1 MFRNPLTNQNLS
13 DPFVTYDNVTG
24 YYYLIATSSDK
35 IEMYRSKKIGDI
47 IRGGDSKVIYQ
58 SEPSKKVFG
67 PMWAPEMYKI
77 GDKWYIYTSCQE
89 IYTENQWIETKRLLI
104 LKSKTQNPFDGF
116 EFGSKPD
123 TSIFAIDPSTAI
135 INGKQ
140 YICYSRVP
148 GLSGQVL
155 DIREMSDPLTFTD
168 NWAEIARSTYD
179 WELVPPYTGTGIN
192 EGAFFV
198 RRGER
203 LFIIY
208 SANGCWSDDYCL
220 GVLEYKGGEVCNPT
234 SWFKHP
240 KPLFVKG
247 NGIYGV
253 GHASFFYSPD
263 GSELWC
269 AYHCLLRTN
278 PECTEMDRH
287 TCVQK
292 IDFDENDYPVMGLP
306 VGIENEIS
314 SPSGEEK

>member
-1 MFRNPLTNQNLS
+1 MSALWNKK
-13 DPFVTYDNVTG
+13 
-24 YYYLIATSSDK
+24 SSW
-35 IEMYRSKKIGDI
+35 RTVF
-47 IRGGDSKVIYQ
+47 IRI
-58 SEPSKKVFG
+58 F
-67 PMWAPEMYKI
+67 
-77 GDKWYIYTSCQE
+77 
-89 IYTENQWIETKRLLI
+89 KRRRY
-104 LKSKTQNPFDGF
+104 GR
-116 EFGSKPD
+116 
-123 TSIFAIDPSTAI
+123 
-135 INGKQ
+135 Q
-140 YICYSRVP
+140 YP
-148 GLSGQVL
+148 
-155 DIREMSDPLTFTD
+155 
-168 NWAEIARSTYD
+168 
-179 WELVPPYTGTGIN
+179 
-192 EGAFFV
+192 
-198 RRGER
+198 
-203 LFIIY
+203 
-208 SANGCWSDDYCL
+208 
-220 GVLEYKGGEVCNPT
+220 YKGGEVCNPT

>member
-35 IEMYRSKKIGDI
+35 IEMYRSKKIGD
-47 IRGGDSKVIYQ
+47 R
-58 SEPSKKVFG
+58 
-67 PMWAPEMYKI
+67 
-77 GDKWYIYTSCQE
+77 WYIYTSCQE

-220 GVLEYKGGEVCNPT
+220 SISVH
-234 SWFKHP
+234 S
-240 KPLFVKG
+240 
-247 NGIYGV
+247 
-253 GHASFFYSPD
+253 
-263 GSELWC
+263 
-269 AYHCLLRTN
+269 
-278 PECTEMDRH
+278 
-287 TCVQK
+287 
-292 IDFDENDYPVMGLP
+292 GL
-306 VGIENEIS
+306 VRS
-314 SPSGEEK
+314 KQ